1 MYEMELD
8 GVVEVADGYQQANL
22 AQVLLFG
29 KGGLDAG
36 VDHTVVSGGVSSDS
50 AGSRWLTVKVVGPW
64 LLLEIYE
71 QTFLEQ
77 REYDRTALV

>member
-8 GVVEVADGYQQANL
+8 GVVEAADGYQQTNL

-36 VDHTVVSGGVSSDS
+36 VDHTVVSSGHRIDS
-50 AGSRWLTVKVVGPW
+50 TNSRWLVTQLW
-64 LLLEIYE
+64 LLLEIHK
-71 QTFLEQ
+71 QAFAKQ
-77 REYDRTALV
+77 REYDGIALV